1 MSEASLV
8 HLRDGLG
15 WLAVAFCLCVGLAL
29 ADGFVDNSRT
39 GANMVFLLPGET
51 ARLSGPLPADVR
63 QASDL
68 VFAVDHPGIAVA
80 VTGQE
85 AGGFWGGRMW
95 RATVSAAPDA
105 APETGS
111 VIVREPGTDANRPD
125 QVFIIRVFADKASL
139 DDATNSRIRHLFG
152 VSPLFMGGWCM
163 LGAAFAGVAVFLLS
177 RRLATIRAV
186 RGKAVVFMTK
196 KTADGLLICFGL
208 GADHGLAPGS
218 PVAVYNAA
226 GMPVATATV
235 VRCAPE
241 EATALVTG
249 EKRVLPGHI
258 VTKPAKEGKRGED
271 ARGETL

>member
-8 HLRDGLG
+8 RLRDGLG

-39 GANMVFLLPGET
+39 GTNMVFLLPGET
-51 ARLSGPLPADVR
+51 ARLSGPLPADVGR
-63 QASDL
+63 ASDL
-68 VFAVDHPGIAVA
+68 VFAVDHPGITVA

-85 AGGFWGGRMW
+85 AGGFGGGRMW

-105 APETGS
+105 APETGT

-125 QVFIIRVFADKASL
+125 QAFIIRVFADKASL

-152 VSPLFMGGWCM
+152 VSPLLLTGWGM
-163 LGAAFAGVAVFLLS
+163 LGAALSGVAVFLLS

-196 KTADGLLICFGL
+196 KTPDGLLVCFGL
-208 GADHGLAPGS
+208 GSDHGLAPGS
-218 PVAVYNAA
+218 HVAVHDAA
-226 GMPVATATV
+226 GTHVAMATV

-241 EATALVTG
+241 EASALVTD
-249 EKRVLPGHI
+249 EKRVLPGSF
-258 VTKPAKEGKRGED
+258 VTKPVKGGKRGEG